1 MKRYTTNLLL
11 RRALLSLAAAVS
23 IIASA
28 QSPYSKF
35 GYGLLRDNV
44 TSAQR
49 QMGGVGY
56 AMASGRQTNVMNPA
70 SYAAIDTLTF
80 LFDMGLDFSAIKSS
94 ENGVKETNYGGGLD
108 YVTLHF
114 PVSRNVGMSLGLL
127 PYSSV
132 GYAFGSKIDNGSSS
146 RQGTGGLNLLYL
158 GAGWEPFKG
167 ARVGMNF
174 SYFFGTTYNDVYAYP
189 SNSSM
194 TSLFEQVMQVRDFH
208 MDFGVQ
214 YSFEPRPRHRLTFGA
229 AFSPGKSLLGNMW
242 VLQYDNATNN
252 AYAAEAVADTVL
264 HAKLKDHFSIP
275 CTWGAGI
282 NYEWN
287 RRVIAEVDFTYQPWK
302 DAKFGKFDDYF
313 IGTTFAN
320 RWRIGAGAEWTP
332 DPRGG
337 YFRRMNYRI
346 GGYYNRDYI
355 TVNSNNVRDYGC
367 SLGFGFPAVSGKS
380 VINLG
385 FEYIH
390 RASAPKKL
398 LTENYFNITLGIN
411 FNERWFMQS
420 KLR

>member
-1 MKRYTTNLLL
+1 MKPYTSTNLL
-11 RRALLSLAAAVS
+11 RRGAMLALAAVMALAAA
-23 IIASA
+23 A

-35 GYGLLRDNV
+35 GYGLLRDNA

-80 LFDMGLDFSAIKSS
+80 LFDMGLDFSAIKST

-114 PVSRNVGMSLGLL
+114 PVSHTVGMSFGLL

-132 GYAFGSKIDNGSSS
+132 GYAFGSKIDNGSSA
-146 RQGTGGLNLLYL
+146 RQGSGGLNLLYL
-158 GAGWEPFKG
+158 GAGWAPFKG

-214 YSFEPRPRHRLTFGA
+214 YGFEPAPRHRVTFGA
-229 AFSPGKSLLGNMW
+229 TFSPGKSLLGNMW
-242 VLQYDNATNN
+242 VLQYDNAVTS
-252 AYAAEAVADTVL
+252 AYATEAVADTVL

-275 CTWGAGI
+275 CTWGAGV

-287 RRVIAEVDFTYQPWK
+287 RRVVAEVDFTYQPWK
-302 DAKFGKFDDYF
+302 DAKFAKLDDF

-320 RWRIGAGAEWTP
+320 RWRVGAGAEWTP
-332 DPRGG
+332 DPRGS

-346 GGYYNRDYI
+346 GAYYNRDYI

-385 FEYIH
+385 FEYRH
-390 RASAPKKL
+390 RASAPQKL